1 MAVLQMRR
9 VNICGMKKT
18 RKAVLERLQALG
30 MMEMNL
36 EFPDEGLEKMDT
48 TAMRNQFE
56 KSTQQIEQ
64 ALEVLQKYVPE
75 KKSLFSGFEG
85 KTLIGQEEYEK
96 LVVQAGGGLSSANQI
111 LSLDKQIAECRAEI
125 IRLENQKEALVP
137 WMKLDVPLGMKGTK
151 KTALILGRCRNSRS
165 GTDLPDAGGKGAS
178 GGRHRCGDPFCR

>member
-85 KTLIGQEEYEK
+85 KTLIGQEEMKSWWFRPAADY
-96 LVVQAGGGLSSANQI
+96 LLP
-111 LSLDKQIAECRAEI
+111 
-125 IRLENQKEALVP
+125 IRFFLWIN
-137 WMKLDVPLGMKGTK
+137 
-151 KTALILGRCRNSRS
+151 R
-165 GTDLPDAGGKGAS
+165 
-178 GGRHRCGDPFCR
+178 